1 MTIACPLNTPAQ
13 EQSPPCCD
21 HSTFIGWVVFDLISS
36 CGESL
41 WYSLNTDTVFYT
53 ISAHALI
60 SAHSHFSL
68 FPWYNLILNMKKI
81 CKIYPI
87 LAKYFLRALCT
98 YWVGPYMVNASSENS
113 FNTCMVRPL
122 YTCIV
127 YYNVAVLFY
136 KPIEGHVH
144 VRVYKS
150 IL

>member
-1 MTIACPLNTPAQ
+1 M
-13 EQSPPCCD
+13 EKS
-21 HSTFIGWVVFDLISS
+21 
-36 CGESL
+36 
-41 WYSLNTDTVFYT
+41 
-53 ISAHALI
+53 
-60 SAHSHFSL
+60 
-68 FPWYNLILNMKKI
+68 
-81 CKIYPI
+81 CKIYSI
-87 LAKYFLRALCT
+87 SAKYFLRALCA
-98 YWVGPYMVNASSENS
+98 YWVGPYMVNASTSSENR